1 MEAQHLVLTALASLD
16 ERCRTLLTLLFYR
29 PDRPPYAQI
38 AAMLGTSEGSIG
50 PAHIRCL
57 QKLRRILED
66 AGL

>member
-50 PAHIRCL
+50 PARIRCL